1 MSNARKLANLLGTS
15 TTVPS
20 SKLSLVTSDL
30 PAGSILQ
37 VQNVEFT
44 QRHHINTNSRTGL
57 SGQYAVSITPTSSSN
72 KILVQTNINC
82 IVYNT
87 NGVRA
92 VLVRNP
98 SGGSAVDASQLGWY
112 NNGATWKPLN
122 TNFCHLDSPATTS
135 AVTYYVEWRI
145 ETGGGSPGGIYVNYA
160 NTNAGFT
167 TMNDSR
173 ATITVMEVA
182 V

>member
-30 PAGSILQ
+30 PAGCILQ

-44 QRHHINTNSRTGL
+44 QRHHISTTDRTGL

-72 KILVQTNINC
+72 KILVQTNIDC
-82 IVYNT
+82 IAGDTNT
-87 NGVRA
+87 IRA
-92 VLVRNP
+92 ILVRNP
-98 SGGSAVDASQLGWY
+98 SGGSAVDVAQLGWY
-112 NNGATWKPLN
+112 STSTNWDPFN

-135 AVTYYVEWRI
+135 AVAYYVEWRL
-145 ETGGGSPGGIYVNYA
+145 EQTEIYVNYA
-160 NTNAGFT
+160 NNNAGFGSI
-167 TMNDSR
+167 NDSR
-173 ATITVMEVA
+173 STITAMEIA
-182 V
+182 Q

>member
-30 PAGSILQ
+30 PAGCILQ
-37 VQNVEFT
+37 VQNVEMT
-44 QRHHINTNSRTGL
+44 QRHHINTTSRTGL

-72 KILVQTNINC
+72 KILVQTNINT
-82 IVYNT
+82 IGYDT
-87 NGVRA
+87 LTTRA
-92 VLVRNP
+92 ILVRNP
-98 SGGSAVDASQLGWY
+98 SGGSAVDVAQMGWY
-112 NNGATWKPLN
+112 NSGTTWKPFM

-135 AVTYYVEWRI
+135 AVTYYVEWRL
-145 ETGGGSPGGIYVNYA
+145 EQNEIYVNYA
-160 NTNAGFT
+160 NTQAGFGSI
-167 TMNDSR
+167 NDSR
-173 ATITVMEVA
+173 ATITVSEIA

>member
-30 PAGSILQ
+30 PAGCILQ

-44 QRHHINTNSRTGL
+44 QRHHISTTDRTGL

-72 KILVQTNINC
+72 KILVQTNIDC
-82 IVYNT
+82 IAGDTNT
-87 NGVRA
+87 IRA
-92 VLVRNP
+92 ILVRNP
-98 SGGSAVDASQLGWY
+98 SGGSAVDVAQLGWY
-112 NNGATWKPLN
+112 STSTNWDPFN

-135 AVTYYVEWRI
+135 AGQRI
-145 ETGGGSPGGIYVNYA
+145 ETTRCGWWTTKLQRSGSCP
-160 NTNAGFT
+160 
-167 TMNDSR
+167 
-173 ATITVMEVA
+173 
-182 V
+182 

>member
-30 PAGSILQ
+30 PAGCILQ

-44 QRHHINTNSRTGL
+44 QRHHISTTDRTGL

-72 KILVQTNINC
+72 KILVQTNIDC
-82 IVYNT
+82 IAGDTNT
-87 NGVRA
+87 IRA
-92 VLVRNP
+92 ILVRNP
-98 SGGSAVDASQLGWY
+98 SGGSAVDVAQLGWY
-112 NNGATWKPLN
+112 STSTNWDPFN

-135 AVTYYVEWRI
+135 AVTYYVEWRLEQTEI
-145 ETGGGSPGGIYVNYA
+145 YVKSGIYL
-160 NTNAGFT
+160 TP
-167 TMNDSR
+167 
-173 ATITVMEVA
+173 
-182 V
+182 